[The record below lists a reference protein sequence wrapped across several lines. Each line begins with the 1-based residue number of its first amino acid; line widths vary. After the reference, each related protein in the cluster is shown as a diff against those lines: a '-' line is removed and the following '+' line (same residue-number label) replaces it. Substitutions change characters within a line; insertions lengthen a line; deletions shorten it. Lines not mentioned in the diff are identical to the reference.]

1 MTHAKDDAKSGTG
14 KQSQTAPWLK
24 LVQDFERA
32 IGKPVEEFVRS
43 DRYFD
48 LVSDASKARAQLTAL
63 YERVSED
70 WLHLLNLPTNSD
82 VRRLRE
88 QLSRLERQVNRLSK
102 DLADE
107 QGDDGL
113 ELPRKRGTSRARGS
127 GTDAS

>member
-1 MTHAKDDAKSGTG
+1 MTDSAKSSGN
-14 KQSQTAPWLK
+14 KQAQTAPWLK
-24 LVQDFERA
+24 LVHDLERA

-43 DRYFD
+43 DTYFD
-48 LVSDASKARAQLTAL
+48 LVADASKARAQLTSL

-107 QGDDGL
+107 RGDDGL
-113 ELPRKRGTSRARGS
+113 ELPRKRGTGRERGPRS
-127 GTDAS
+127 DAD